1 MLLVLNCLAV
11 GAVRRQAPSEHMTPK
26 DVVISAAPAEA
37 SLAQYM
43 KGTSYHLNLC
53 NVFFREFLYNAHL
66 ETIFFLKCMC
76 LPENVQVFKRS
87 LVDKL

>member
-1 MLLVLNCLAV
+1 MSALCISGYMINCCLTV

-43 KGTSYHLNLC
+43 KGMSYHLNLC
-53 NVFFREFLYNAHL
+53 NVFFL
-66 ETIFFLKCMC
+66 ESFYIMHTPRPFFEMY
-76 LPENVQVFKRS
+76 VFA
-87 LVDKL
+87 